1 MVKKLT
7 ISDNESTDNES
18 VVSDIETKQE
28 ELIKPIVKSK
38 KVLSE
43 LQKES
48 LRKGREKGR
57 EKLIE
62 KFEKQK
68 LS

>member
-57 EKLIE
+57 
-62 KFEKQK
+62 QK
-68 LS
+68 